1 MNAVEAWLTDL
12 GRLLSE
18 EPIKVSD
25 VRIGVFYTAAQL
37 SSGEVGL
44 AFTPRD
50 QADTV
55 CCPRS
60 AAAAPQAGRLAGQD
74 AWALCREATNPNS
87 LRRAVGGAVL
97 NALSARALA
106 RAGVPGGAL
115 LPGGDALPAAGVGP
129 EDRVAMVGAFVP
141 FIKALKGRVAQLWVV
156 DSHRDALKGDELPF
170 WK

>member
-50 QADTV
+50 LADTV

-60 AAAAPQAGRLAGQD
+60 AAAAPQSGRLAGQD
-74 AWALCREATNPNS
+74 AWTLARDALSPVP
-87 LRRAVGGAVL
+87 LRRAVGVALL
-97 NALSARALA
+97 NALSALA
-106 RAGVPGGAL
+106 MKQYGTPG
-115 LPGGDALPAAGVGP
+115 
-129 EDRVAMVGAFVP
+129 
-141 FIKALKGRVAQLWVV
+141 
-156 DSHRDALKGDELPF
+156 
-170 WK
+170 